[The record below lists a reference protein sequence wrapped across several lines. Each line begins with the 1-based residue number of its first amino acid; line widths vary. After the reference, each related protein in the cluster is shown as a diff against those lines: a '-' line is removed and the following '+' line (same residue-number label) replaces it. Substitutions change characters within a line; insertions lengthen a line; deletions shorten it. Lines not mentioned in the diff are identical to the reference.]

1 MRKKP
6 AIFKRIQRLMD
17 NNPGIVWAVAWV
29 AIFPSLGSFYAIHHL
44 YSHQDVLS
52 QLKFGLADFL
62 TIYVGASSLFMGL
75 AFIPTTLLA
84 LISGFLFG
92 WTSFPWLVV
101 AYSLASCIGYM
112 VGIKLDRNS
121 LEFLLKKYPKAAQLI
136 DDKRHKISQLIFFV
150 RLSPVIPFALSNLLF
165 ALLKVPLE
173 RVIWVG
179 LWGMLP
185 RTLMAFT
192 TGVFA
197 DSLMAAIQEKNG
209 MGQILVILG
218 LILISGWGIYKFFRK
233 DNLKSGSSEK

>member
-1 MRKKP
+1 
-6 AIFKRIQRLMD
+6 MD
-17 NNPGIVWAVAWV
+17 NNPAVIWAVAWV
-29 AIFPSLGSFYAIHHL
+29 AICPSLGSLYAIHLL
-44 YSHQDVLS
+44 YSNQDVLS
-52 QLKFGLADFL
+52 QLQFGWADFL
-62 TIYVGASSLFMGL
+62 SLYLGVSSLLMGL
-75 AFIPTTLLA
+75 ALIPTTLLA

-92 WTSFPWLVV
+92 WTSFPWLVI
-101 AYSLASCIGYM
+101 AYSLASSIGYM
-112 VGIKLDRNS
+112 VGIKLDKNS

-136 DDKRHKISQLIFFV
+136 ADKRQKISQLIFFV

-165 ALLKVPLE
+165 ALLKVPLAK
-173 RVIWVG
+173 VIWVG

-197 DSLMAAIQEKNG
+197 DSLMAAIQENNG

-233 DNLKSGSSEK
+233 DYS